1 MKLKTKTIALL
12 GLISVG
18 LLTCYFLLSSIFPI
32 PRGER
37 VNPKYG
43 TYYKNIRG
51 IYYITVDNR
60 LALINHGRF
69 GYLKNVDTKSFHI
82 LSDEWAKDK
91 HHVWYGDYLVEEADV
106 SSFMLDKS
114 GLPKDKYHVFVPVLY
129 GHGDMMRPTNCGID
143 VKTAEY
149 FVKESHGWP
158 DRSWMRDKDNVFLD
172 EERVDVDRKTF
183 GRFHDTNWW
192 IDKDWIYSEIW
203 DSKLGKKNLKK
214 VDSLQV
220 PLDTLPSAGS
230 HYLRNGRNIIYCSK
244 VIVKDQDISR
254 FDEVGFD
261 KCMVNDMLFVGGK
274 KQ

>member
-1 MKLKTKTIALL
+1 M
-12 GLISVG
+12 GLICVG

-32 PRGER
+32 PKEER

-43 TYYKNIRG
+43 TYYKNLRG
-51 IYYITVDNR
+51 IFYITVDNR

-69 GYLKNVDTKSFHI
+69 GYLKHVDTKSFHI

-91 HHVWYGDYLVEEADV
+91 H
-106 SSFMLDKS
+106 
-114 GLPKDKYHVFVPVLY
+114 HVFVPVLY

-203 DSKLGKKNLKK
+203 DSKLGKKTLKK